1 MAQRLAVLGVGLIGG
16 SVGLAARAGGAEVA
30 GFDTD
35 PDVLA
40 AARERGAV
48 GREAASVADAVGG
61 AAAVFACAPV
71 GALPAVVDEALAN
84 AGPETV
90 VTDVGS
96 TKRAIAAHVED
107 ERFVGGHPIAGSES
121 SGVEHARADL
131 FQDAAWYLT
140 PSARSS
146 GVLYECLHGLLLS
159 FGARPR
165 GGGSLHAPLHGLL
178 LTSGA
183 RRVPRDA
190 ASHAR
195 LLATVSP
202 LPHVLAN
209 VLVSQAARTVARE
222 DEPLPRVGPSFRDAT
237 RVAGA
242 NSGIWTDIYIQN
254 AEAIADEVDA
264 TITQLTGVASAL
276 RAGDADAVQAW
287 NDRAREDRR
296 RLLEADIA
304 GGPVHELRVT
314 VDNRPGVVAELAVA
328 LGRGGVNIVDMRL
341 APAPDNLT
349 GAITFWVAGDESA
362 KRAAQLIAGLGFP
375 VAEQG

>member
-1 MAQRLAVLGVGLIGG
+1 MLG
-16 SVGLAARAGGAEVA
+16 
-30 GFDTD
+30 
-35 PDVLA
+35 A
-40 AARERGAV
+40 AAERGAID
-48 GREAASVADAVGG
+48 GAASSVAEAVDG
-61 AAAVFACAPV
+61 ADAVFACVPV
-71 GALPAVVDEALAN
+71 GALPDVIDEALA
-84 AGPETV
+84 ATGPETV

-96 TKRAIAAHVED
+96 TKRAIAAHVQD

-131 FQDAAWYLT
+131 FQGAAWYLT

-146 GVLYECLHGLLLS
+146 GVLYERLHGLLVS
-159 FGARPR
+159 FGARPVA
-165 GGGSLHAPLHGLL
+165 L
-178 LTSGA
+178 
-183 RRVPRDA
+183 DA
-190 ASHAR
+190 DSHDR
-195 LLATVSP
+195 LLATVSH

-209 VLVSQAARTVARE
+209 VLVAQAARTVDRE

-254 AEAIADEVDA
+254 AAAIADEVDA
-264 TITQLTGVASAL
+264 TIERLQEVAQAL
-276 RAGDADAVQAW
+276 RKGDAGAVRAW
-287 NDRAREDRR
+287 NEGAREHRR
-296 RLLEADIA
+296 RLLEADVE

-314 VDNRPGVVAELAVA
+314 VENRPGVLAELAVA

-362 KRAAQLIAGLGFP
+362 KRATQLMEDLGFP
-375 VAEQG
+375 VVEQA

>member
-1 MAQRLAVLGVGLIGG
+1 VV
-16 SVGLAARAGGAEVA
+16 
-30 GFDTD
+30 GFDRD
-35 PDVLA
+35 RAILDHAL
-40 AARERGAV
+40 ERGAID
-48 GREAASVADAVGG
+48 GAAASVAEAVEQ
-61 AAAVFACAPV
+61 AEAVFACAPV
-71 GALPAVVDEALAN
+71 GALPELVDQALA
-84 AGPETV
+84 AAPQGAV

-96 TKRAIAAHVED
+96 TKRAITEHVEAAHVGD

-121 SGVEHARADL
+121 SGVQHARADL
-131 FQDAAWYLT
+131 FQGAAWYLT
-140 PSARSS
+140 PGQRSS
-146 GVLYECLHGLLLS
+146 GVLYERLHGLLVS
-159 FGARPR
+159 FGARPVA
-165 GGGSLHAPLHGLL
+165 L
-178 LTSGA
+178 
-183 RRVPRDA
+183 DA
-190 ASHAR
+190 DSHDR
-195 LLATVSP
+195 LLAMVSH

-209 VLVSQAARTVARE
+209 VLVSQAARTVDRE

-242 NSGIWTDIYIQN
+242 NSGIWTDIYMQN

-264 TITQLTGVASAL
+264 TIAQLTEVASAL
-276 RAGDADAVQAW
+276 RTADASAVQTW

-362 KRAAQLIAGLGFP
+362 RRASQLIEGLGFP
-375 VAEQG
+375 VMEQG

>member
-40 AARERGAV
+40 AARERGAID
-48 GREAASVADAVGG
+48 REAAAVADAVSG
-61 AAAVFACAPV
+61 ADAVFACAPV
-71 GALPAVVDEALAN
+71 GALPAVVDDVLAN
-84 AGPETV
+84 AGSQTV

-131 FQDAAWYLT
+131 FQGAPWYLT

-146 GVLYECLHGLLLS
+146 GVLYERLHGLLLS
-159 FGARPR
+159 FGARPVA
-165 GGGSLHAPLHGLL
+165 L
-178 LTSGA
+178 
-183 RRVPRDA
+183 DA
-190 ASHAR
+190 ESHDR
-195 LLATVSP
+195 LLATVSH

-209 VLVSQAARTVARE
+209 VLVSQAARPVDRE

-264 TITQLTGVASAL
+264 TIAQLTEVAGAL
-276 RAGDADAVQAW
+276 RTGDSSAIQAW
-287 NDRAREDRR
+287 NDRARDDRR

-349 GAITFWVAGDESA
+349 GAITILIASDESA

>member
-1 MAQRLAVLGVGLIGG
+1 MAELPAQRVAILGVGLIGG
-16 SVGLAARAGGAEVA
+16 SVGLAARSGGAHVT
-30 GFDTD
+30 GFD
-35 PDVLA
+35 PDSATLEV
-40 AARERGAV
+40 ARERGAV
-48 GREAASVADAVGG
+48 DTTTASVAEAVAG
-61 AAAVFACAPV
+61 AGAVFACAPV
-71 GALPAVVDEALAN
+71 GALPRLVDEALAG
-84 AGPETV
+84 APADAV

-96 TKRAIAAHVED
+96 TKRAIAAHTSD
-107 ERFVGGHPIAGSES
+107 ERFVGGHPIAGSET

-131 FQDAAWYLT
+131 FQGAAWYLT
-140 PSARSS
+140 PGQRSS
-146 GVLYECLHGLLLS
+146 GVLYERLHGLLVS
-159 FGARPR
+159 FGARPVA
-165 GGGSLHAPLHGLL
+165 L
-178 LTSGA
+178 
-183 RRVPRDA
+183 DA
-190 ASHAR
+190 DSHDR
-195 LLATVSP
+195 LLATVSH

-209 VLVSQAARTVARE
+209 VLVSQAARTVDRE

-264 TITQLTGVASAL
+264 TIAQLTEVANAL
-276 RAGDADAVQAW
+276 RAGDAAAIQTW

-341 APAPDNLT
+341 APAPDNRT

-362 KRAAQLIAGLGFP
+362 MRAAQLMAGLGFP
-375 VAEQG
+375 VMEQG